1 MHIMETL
8 FKDIRYGIRSLL
20 KRPGFTSIAVLTLAL
35 GIGLNAAVFTLFDAF
50 VLKPLPLKD
59 PSSLVHVSGRDQKG
73 EQQNLFSYL
82 DYVDYRNRNHVFA
95 GLIAWNKVTATL
107 GEPAPAI
114 SDDSALANDREY
126 IPIQIVSG
134 NYFSVLNAGM
144 AMGRAFLPEED
155 AEPGTHPVIV
165 LCYGFWQRRFNSDSH
180 IIGKTLKLQGQT
192 FTVIG
197 VAEREFIGTDPSAPA
212 GWVPLMMRDQMIAAG
227 GWNYKI
233 WFTDRNAGSFSLIG
247 RLSPGV
253 SREQARG
260 ELSFISQQLTQ
271 SYPDRDRKTSITL
284 RSAGTFITLDD
295 DEIIPLL
302 APLVTAVALVLLIAC
317 ANVANLLLARGATRQ
332 KEIGVRL
339 ALGASRWRL
348 IRQLLTESV
357 LISALGSAVGLLIAV
372 WAIRAIYP
380 AVMSRLPI
388 PAAMRESF
396 ALNLD
401 LDYRVFGFALL
412 LALVA
417 GIGSGV
423 APAWQS
429 SRPDLT
435 SSLKEEGST
444 FGSQR
449 LSQSKLRSAL
459 VIVQVALCLT
469 LLIGAGLLV
478 RNLRIVQTIDTGFQ
492 TKNLFSVAVGSKEPN
507 QRNELEIRRQLAERL
522 RALPGIKSVS
532 QAYRQPLTGMPPR
545 TSIVIPNRALAD
557 GQPLRAN
564 YNFVSADYFETLGI
578 HLVRGRVFTEQE
590 VKANAPVVVISEST
604 ARRYWPGQD
613 AIGQHIGIG
622 AASTS
627 NTNKDSAKA
636 DDAASQFP
644 LYEVIGVAGNTRSG
658 WVWREDETYLYIPLR
673 LDNPLGEYLLVRTK
687 DNPQD
692 VMAAASREATFVNA
706 RVFIRKVDDSLEFQM
721 IPFRAIAL
729 LAGGLGLLALVL
741 ASVGLYGVMSYVVSQ
756 RVREIGIRMALGAQ
770 PDDVLR
776 LILAQGLRLIIIGL
790 VIGLAGGAAIS
801 RLLAAVLVGLSPLD
815 PLAFG
820 GVAIFLLLVATLAI
834 YVPAR
839 RATKVDPLVAL
850 RYE

>member
-1 MHIMETL
+1 METL

-20 KRPGFTSIAVLTLAL
+20 KRPGFTAIAVLTLAL

-59 PSSLVHVSGRDQKG
+59 PGSLVHVSGRNQKG

-82 DYVDYRNRNHVFA
+82 DYVDYRNRNQVFA
-95 GLIAWNKVTATL
+95 GLIAWNKDTATL

-114 SDDSALANDREY
+114 SDDSAIATDREY
-126 IPIQIVSG
+126 VPIQIVSE

-165 LCYGFWQRRFNSDSH
+165 LCYGFWQRRFNSDPH

-212 GWVPLMMRDQMIAAG
+212 GWIPLMMRDQMIAAG
-227 GWNYKI
+227 GWNYKQ

-247 RLSPGV
+247 RLGPGV
-253 SREQARG
+253 SREQARA
-260 ELSFISQQLTQ
+260 ELSFISQQLAQ
-271 SYPDRDRKTSITL
+271 SYPDKDRKTSIAL
-284 RSAGTFITLDD
+284 KSGGTFITLDD

-317 ANVANLLLARGATRQ
+317 ANVANLLLARGATRR
-332 KEIGVRL
+332 KEIAVRL
-339 ALGASRWRL
+339 ALGASRWRV

-357 LISALGSAVGLLIAV
+357 LISALGSAVGLLLAV

-380 AVMSRLPI
+380 AAMSRLPI

-401 LDYRVFGFALL
+401 LDYRMFGFALL

-417 GIGSGV
+417 GIASGL

-478 RNLRIVQTIDTGFQ
+478 RNLRIVETIDTGFQ
-492 TKNLFSVAVGSKEPN
+492 TKNLLSVAVGSAATEAN

-522 RALPGIKSVS
+522 RTLPGVKSVS

-545 TSIVIPNRALAD
+545 TSLVIPGRALAD

-578 HLVRGRVFTEQE
+578 RLIRGRVFTEQE
-590 VKANAPVVVISEST
+590 VKANAPLVVISEST

-622 AASTS
+622 VASTS

-636 DDAASQFP
+636 DDATSQFP
-644 LYEVIGVAGNTRSG
+644 LYEVIGIAGDTRSG
-658 WVWREDETYLYIPLR
+658 WVWREDETYLYIPLS
-673 LDNPLGEYLLVRTK
+673 LDSLKAEYLLVRTQ
-687 DNPQD
+687 DNPQN
-692 VMAAASREATFVNA
+692 VMSVASREAALLNV
-706 RVFIRKVDDSLEFQM
+706 RVFLRKVDDSLEFQM

-729 LAGGLGLLALVL
+729 LAGGLGLLALIL

-770 PDDVLR
+770 ADDVLR
-776 LILAQGLRLIIIGL
+776 LIMTQGFRLIVIGL

-815 PLAFG
+815 PLAFV
-820 GVAIFLLLVATLAI
+820 GVSIFLSLVAMLAI

-850 RYE
+850 RDE